1 MKQWLM
7 ATTEKSATT
16 SEERKSRS
24 TGFGRRL
31 AKFAGRL
38 IGIALV
44 GAALILLSTVVDGVL
59 HWVTL
64 VLGFVVLAGLALYA
78 NALSAETQRRLGP
91 LPLGRPDQDLAS
103 MPLYQGRNLPG
114 AEPDQRAS

>member
-1 MKQWLM
+1 VLAGLQVKIFL
-7 ATTEKSATT
+7 
-16 SEERKSRS
+16 
-24 TGFGRRL
+24 RL
-31 AKFAGRL
+31 D
-38 IGIALV
+38 V
-44 GAALILLSTVVDGVL
+44 S
-59 HWVTL
+59 
-64 VLGFVVLAGLALYA
+64 LAGLALYA